1 MARPLKVAVTE
12 TINAYRGMP
21 ERVQDLG
28 QLEGKLEEIR
38 RANVA
43 HHIDLIERSAARG
56 VGIIGLG
63 ELFPAP
69 YFAINKNPLWIPLAE
84 DAENGKT
91 ISELREVAKKRSIA
105 IIAPIYEYD
114 RTVDA
119 RFNTAVV
126 IAEDGRVLGKYR
138 KTHIPDG
145 KNEQGEFNEPFYFGA
160 AKGSADYFPVFE
172 SARAR
177 IGVAI
182 CYDRHFEGVVR
193 SLAAHG
199 AEVIFSPA
207 VTFGAK
213 SERMW
218 EMEFEVDAARHN
230 VFIAGSNRKGH
241 ELPWKQEFFGKSY
254 IVGPNG
260 RPAQDRSEANV
271 VIAEVDLDEL
281 SGRDPSGWNLVRDR
295 RPDIYV
301 A

>member
-1 MARPLKVAVTE
+1 MRELTIAVTE
-12 TINAYRGMP
+12 TINAYPGMP
-21 ERVQDLG
+21 ERVEDLPS
-28 QLEGKLEEIR
+28 LEGKLEDIR
-38 RANVA
+38 RANVD
-43 HHIDLIERSAARG
+43 HHLALIEKAAARG
-56 VGIIGLG
+56 VSIIGFG

-69 YFAINKNPLWIPLAE
+69 YFAINKNPLWHPLAE
-84 DAENGKT
+84 SAETGPT
-91 ISELREVAKKRSIA
+91 ISTLREAAKQKSMA
-105 IIAPIYEYD
+105 IIAPIYEKD
-114 RTVDA
+114 PSGA

-126 IAEDGRVLGKYR
+126 IAEDGRILGKYR

-145 KNEQGEFNEPFYFGA
+145 KNEQGEFNEPFYFGP

-172 SARAR
+172 TARAR
-177 IGVAI
+177 IGVSI

-199 AEVIFSPA
+199 AELIFSPA

-230 VFIAGSNRKGH
+230 VFIAGSNRKGS
-241 ELPWKQEFFGKSY
+241 EAPWRQPFFGNSY

-260 RPAQDRSEANV
+260 RPSMDKSEAGL
-271 VIAEVDLDEL
+271 VIARVDLDSL

-301 A
+301 P